1 MDVPGIIE
9 TTKALSD
16 VTSPLLA
23 LVILLYLFYF
33 KNKEVRLD
41 SAEKI
46 GKLQS
51 DQLEILIKQNQELSI
66 ELHTVRQELTAAYA
80 IISDMRNRV
89 QELEQLINYKTHAS
103 TNVTLLTQKGL

>member
-1 MDVPGIIE
+1 MDVQGIVE

-23 LVILLYLFYF
+23 LVILIYVIYF
-33 KNKEVRLD
+33 KNREVRLD

-66 ELHTVRQELTAAYA
+66 ELHSVRQELTAAYA

-89 QELEQLINYKTHAS
+89 RELEQLINYKTHAS
-103 TNVTLLTQKGL
+103 TNVTLLNQKGL